1 MLVDIIGSGFGVFSI
16 SPVAKTG
23 ASSSERSEWVS
34 STALQCWVARGT
46 DRGSSQHAVTAA
58 GQSGLSS
65 DVFSYD
71 APEISIMRVD
81 PRTPVTSELG
91 GCLSLARTHAHTLCV
106 SVCLSLCLSLSTR
119 L

>member
-46 DRGSSQHAVTAA
+46 DRGSSHHAVTAA
-58 GQSGLSS
+58 GQSGLAS

-71 APEISIMRVD
+71 APEISIMRID
-81 PRTPVTSELG
+81 PRSPVTSELG
-91 GCLSLARTHAHTLCV
+91 EV
-106 SVCLSLCLSLSTR
+106 
-119 L
+119 